1 MRRRIRFAIV
11 LLVIGV
17 GCFFALRAYT
27 KSTAPNLPNAATV
40 FQPVRPTLERS
51 GVPLRLPIYIP
62 TEGQRPTAEGY
73 PPPSIRATVPQPQ
86 PERGYLAI
94 LGYSPDCDGG
104 NACRFGAVSGG
115 MKPSES
121 IEESFGRILS
131 EQSQS
136 SFQEH
141 RSKEPLSR
149 VKLANGTEGWFLPWV
164 CRHVC
169 ADAQVV
175 WDEYSYR
182 YSVGVKL
189 GDRTSL
195 IKMANSA
202 IEAGGK

>member
-11 LLVIGV
+11 LLVIGI

-27 KSTAPNLPNAATV
+27 KSTAPNLPNAATL
-40 FQPVRPTLERS
+40 FQSVRPTLERS
-51 GVPLRLPIYIP
+51 GIPLRLPTYIP
-62 TEGQRPTAEGY
+62 AEGQRPTAEGY
-73 PPPSIRATVPQPQ
+73 SASISATVPQPQ
-86 PERGYLAI
+86 PERGYLAV
-94 LGYSPDCDGG
+94 LGYSLDCDGD
-104 NACRFGAVSGG
+104 NACRFGTVSGG

-121 IEESFGRILS
+121 IENSFERILS

-141 RSKEPLSR
+141 RSTEPLSR
-149 VKLANGTEGWFLPWV
+149 VKLANGIEGWFLPWV

-169 ADAQVV
+169 TDTQVV

-189 GDRTSL
+189 GDRASL

-202 IEAGGK
+202 IEAGRK

>member
-1 MRRRIRFAIV
+1 MQRRIRFAIA
-11 LLVIGV
+11 LLVLGI

-27 KSTAPNLPNAATV
+27 KSTAPNLPNATTL
-40 FQPVRPTLERS
+40 FQSVRPTLEQS
-51 GVPLRLPIYIP
+51 GVPLRLPTYIP
-62 TEGQRPTAEGY
+62 VEGQRPTAEGY
-73 PPPSIRATVPQPQ
+73 QPPPISAAVPQPQ

-94 LGYSPDCDGG
+94 LGYSSDCSGG
-104 NACRFGAVSGG
+104 NACRFGAVSGE

-121 IEESFGRILS
+121 IEESFGRTLS

-136 SFQEH
+136 NFQEH
-141 RSKEPLSR
+141 RSKELLSR
-149 VKLANGTEGWFLPWV
+149 VRLTNGIDGWFLPWV

-169 ADAQVV
+169 TDAQVV

-189 GDRTSL
+189 GDRALL